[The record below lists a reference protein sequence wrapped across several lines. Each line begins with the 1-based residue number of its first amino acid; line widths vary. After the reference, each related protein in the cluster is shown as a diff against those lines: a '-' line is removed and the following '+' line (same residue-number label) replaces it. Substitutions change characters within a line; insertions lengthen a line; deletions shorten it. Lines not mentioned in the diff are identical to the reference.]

1 MSAGRLAGRV
11 AVVTGAA
18 QGQGRAIAE
27 RFAAEGAHLIVG
39 DVADDRGRAVAD
51 SLPSA
56 RFVHLDVGSPDDWMT
71 VVHLARNEFGSIDV
85 LVNNAGVVH
94 HASLIETTLADY
106 ERVVRVNQIGPF
118 LGMQAVAPEMIAVGG
133 GAIVNISSVR
143 GLSGANGLLAYTAT
157 KFALRG
163 MTKVVA
169 LELGRH
175 GIRVNSIHPGAIATE
190 GVLGA
195 SALGDLA
202 TIDANFTDLPIRR
215 IGRPDDIASLAL
227 FLASDESS
235 YCTGAEFVADGGA
248 SAGVRRPNSP
258 GY

>member
-1 MSAGRLAGRV
+1 MRLAGRV
-11 AVVTGAA
+11 AIVTGAA
-18 QGQGRAIAE
+18 QGQGRAIAA
-27 RFAAEGAHLIVG
+27 RFAAEGARVVVADI
-39 DVADDRGRAVAD
+39 ADDRGQDLAGELAGAVFAH
-51 SLPSA
+51 
-56 RFVHLDVGSPDDWMT
+56 VDVGNPRDWAAAVEMA
-71 VVHLARNEFGSIDV
+71 VGELGGVDI
-85 LVNNAGVVH
+85 LVNNAGLVH
-94 HASLIETTLADY
+94 HASLADTTLADY

-118 LGMQAVAPEMIAVGG
+118 LGMQAVAAPMTAA
-133 GAIVNISSVR
+133 GAGSIVNISSVR
-143 GLSGANGLLAYTAT
+143 GLTGANGLLAYTAT
-157 KFALRG
+157 KFAVRG
-163 MTKVVA
+163 MTKVAA

-195 SALGDLA
+195 AALGDLSL
-202 TIDANFTDLPIRR
+202 IDANFAELPIQR

-248 SAGVRRPNSP
+248 SAGVRRPGSP

>member
-1 MSAGRLAGRV
+1 MRLAGRV
-11 AVVTGAA
+11 AIVTGAA
-18 QGQGRAIAE
+18 QGQGRAIAT
-27 RFAAEGAHLIVG
+27 RFAAEGARVVVA
-39 DVADDRGRAVAD
+39 DVADERGKHLSGELAGAV
-51 SLPSA
+51 
-56 RFVHLDVGSPDDWMT
+56 FVHLDVGSPQDWAAAVEMA
-71 VVHLARNEFGSIDV
+71 VSELGGVDI
-85 LVNNAGVVH
+85 LVNNAGLVH
-94 HASLIETTLADY
+94 HASLAETTLEDY

-118 LGMQAVAPEMIAVGG
+118 LGMQAVVAPMSTA
-133 GAIVNISSVR
+133 GAGSIVNVSSVR

-163 MTKVVA
+163 MTKVAA

-195 SALGDLA
+195 AALGDLSD
-202 TIDANFTDLPIRR
+202 IDARFSELPIQR

-248 SAGVRRPNSP
+248 SAGVRRPGSP